1 MRVDTALPI
10 GDTKGMFRAAG
21 DSHPGLQRLENED
34 RFHVDPLRG
43 IFLVVD
49 GVGGHAAGEQAADT
63 AVAMLRARLE
73 RETGPLDDRIR
84 EAITIA
90 NNEIHRRALLRPEWK
105 GMGCVLTVAVVNNG
119 SVTIGHVG
127 DTRLYKIR
135 RGEIAKITRDH
146 SPVGEREDAHELS
159 EAEAMRHPRR
169 NEVYRDVGAEP
180 HEPTD
185 AEFIDIQHVP
195 FEPDAALLICSDG
208 LSDTVPSA
216 TIGRVVRDYAG
227 QPDEVVRALIEAAN
241 DAGGKDNVTVVY
253 VEGNRFGHA
262 QVNRAAPVPE
272 RVSTPAPDSTAEV
285 EPAPPPR
292 RWVMVLLTLLL
303 LTVAVWGTWRLG
315 VRLPFGVPASVRGL
329 WPSSLSLSSPP
340 RTIIVQPTGSI
351 AAAMERAGPGTDVI
365 VEPGEYR
372 ERLRLKSGVRV
383 RSRVSGAAWL
393 RLPGGASETD
403 AAILGADVEGAEVSG
418 FRIVGDSATP
428 LGVGVFVR
436 NAGVL
441 LSDIEISGAKLTAIE
456 IAAGRTPTI
465 LGADVHD
472 NPGAGL
478 TVRAGGTP
486 RITHSR
492 FARNGMSDRAAGA
505 IVIDNGAKP
514 DLRGNVFHGILP
526 ESLAGLTQA
535 ERAQIKMTNWFV
547 PADDPGG
554 GRTTR
559 PGRGR
564 Q

>member
-10 GDTKGMFRAAG
+10 GDTKSMFRAAG

-135 RGEIAKITRDH
+135 RGEVTKITRDH

-185 AEFIDIQHVP
+185 AEFIDIQHIP

-208 LSDTVPSA
+208 LTDIVPSA
-216 TIGRVVRDYAG
+216 AIGRVVRDYAG
-227 QPDEVVRALIEAAN
+227 QPDEVVRALIDAAN

-253 VEGNRFGHA
+253 VEGSRFSDSP
-262 QVNRAAPVPE
+262 VNPLAPMPE
-272 RVSTPAPDSTAEV
+272 RGPVSIPNSTAEI
-285 EPAPPPR
+285 EPAPPSR

-303 LTVAVWGTWRLG
+303 LTVALWGGWRLG
-315 VRLPFGVPASVRGL
+315 VRLPLSVPSSLRGL

-340 RTIIVQPTGSI
+340 RTIAVQPSGSI
-351 AAAMERAGPGTDVI
+351 AAAMERAGAGTDVI

-372 ERLRLKSGVRV
+372 ERVRLKSGVRV
-383 RSRVSGAAWL
+383 RSRVSGAASL
-393 RLPGGASETD
+393 RLPGEASETD
-403 AAILGADVEGAEVSG
+403 AAILGVDVEGAEVSG
-418 FRIVGDSATP
+418 FKIVGDSATP
-428 LGVGVFVR
+428 LGVGLFVR
-436 NAGVL
+436 NASVVI
-441 LSDIEISGAKLTAIE
+441 SDIEISGAKLTAIE
-456 IAAGRTPTI
+456 IGPGRTPTI
-465 LGADVHD
+465 LGAEVHD

-478 TVRAGGTP
+478 TVRAGATP
-486 RITHSR
+486 RISHSW
-492 FARNGMSDRAAGA
+492 FARNGMSDRVAGA

-514 DLRGNVFHGILP
+514 DLKRNVFHGILP
-526 ESLAGLTQA
+526 ESLAGLTA
-535 ERAQIKMTNWFV
+535 VERAQIKTTNWFV